1 MKNVAKKKILQCKL
15 KIIGKNLNA
24 YYFYYNWKK
33 KSQLIITRL
42 MKVRVMSLNLL
53 LKKRNKCLNF
63 HLYKI
68 LVHWYIDPIIK
79 SCTSVLNIQKSQLKN

>member
-33 KSQLIITRL
+33 KKKSQLIITL
-42 MKVRVMSLNLL
+42 AVDESKGHE
-53 LKKRNKCLNF
+53 F
-63 HLYKI
+63 EF
-68 LVHWYIDPIIK
+68 IIK
-79 SCTSVLNIQKSQLKN
+79 KKEISVWISSVQNIS

>member
-33 KSQLIITRL
+33 KRKSQLIITL
-42 MKVRVMSLNLL
+42 AVDESKGHEFEFIIK
-53 LKKRNKCLNF
+53 KKRSKCLNF
-63 HLYKI
+63 I
-68 LVHWYIDPIIK
+68 
-79 SCTSVLNIQKSQLKN
+79 CTKY

>member
-33 KSQLIITRL
+33 KKKSQLIITL
-42 MKVRVMSLNLL
+42 AVDESKGHEFEFIIK
-53 LKKRNKCLNF
+53 KKRSKCLNF
-63 HLYKI
+63 I
-68 LVHWYIDPIIK
+68 
-79 SCTSVLNIQKSQLKN
+79 CTKY